1 MTILEASIIRMP
13 FGKRTGQTLAE
24 IARDEPDYLAHIA
37 TFQNLDF
44 HLTEAIRLVAEK
56 SGIALPTPDPNQID
70 LAL

>member
-1 MTILEASIIRMP
+1 MP

-24 IARDEPDYLAHIA
+24 IAREEPDYLVHVA

-44 HLTEAIRLVAEK
+44 HLTEALRLVAEK
-56 SGIALPTPDPNQID
+56 SGLTIPQPDPNQID